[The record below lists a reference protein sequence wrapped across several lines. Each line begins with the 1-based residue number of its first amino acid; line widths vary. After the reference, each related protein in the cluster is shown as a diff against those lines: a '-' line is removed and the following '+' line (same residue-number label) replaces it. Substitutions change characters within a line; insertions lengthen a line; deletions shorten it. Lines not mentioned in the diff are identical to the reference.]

1 MWLYYMEAYSYIFI
15 IISAVI
21 SLIASLHVKSTYAKY
36 SRVMSMS
43 GITADQAAERIL
55 HGAGIG
61 DVPIEA
67 VAGNLTDHYNP
78 KYKTLGLSQSVYG
91 SSSVAANG
99 VAAHEC
105 GHAIQDEEGYL
116 PIRIRSAIV
125 PVVNFGSTLSWPAIL
140 FGMIFG
146 YPPLITIGIYL
157 FVFVVIFQLITLPVE
172 FNASRRAVRV
182 LEDRGILGTGELKGA
197 KAVLRAAAMTY
208 LAAALTS
215 LLQLARLL
223 LLRRSSRR

>member
-91 SSSVAANG
+91 SSSLWQPSG
-99 VAAHEC
+99 
-105 GHAIQDEEGYL
+105 
-116 PIRIRSAIV
+116 
-125 PVVNFGSTLSWPAIL
+125 
-140 FGMIFG
+140 
-146 YPPLITIGIYL
+146 
-157 FVFVVIFQLITLPVE
+157 
-172 FNASRRAVRV
+172 
-182 LEDRGILGTGELKGA
+182 
-197 KAVLRAAAMTY
+197 
-208 LAAALTS
+208 
-215 LLQLARLL
+215 
-223 LLRRSSRR
+223 